1 MKNNLNFLGETLIS
15 LFLVGLLIFFVN
27 PLDLLMPKELHLF
40 MIPTLVLLFVV
51 FTAIIWKEK
60 AADEREQLHRYI
72 AARFA
77 YFASITVLVLGI
89 IYQSAYNAV
98 DPWLIIAVCVILL
111 SKLIG
116 LVYGHFRH

>member
-60 AADEREQLHRYI
+60 AIDEREQLHKYI
-72 AARFA
+72 SARFA